1 MGEDLV
7 ERRWTVAELLA
18 LYPQVA
24 SVFTKH
30 AMACVGCD
38 LSRFDTLAMVAATYG
53 LSWEAFAAEI
63 AKALSSAQATTSSST
78 T

>member
-1 MGEDLV
+1 MGECLV
-7 ERRWTVAELLA
+7 DRRWTVAELLA
-18 LYPQVA
+18 LYPQAA
-24 SVFTKH
+24 SVFNRH

-53 LSWEAFAAEI
+53 LSWEAFAAEL
-63 AKALSSAQATTSSST
+63 AEALSSAQAASSST